1 MRRPDW
7 LVELWLQV
15 EAARDERF
23 EYARHDCCLFV
34 ARCVDAMTESDF
46 SARLRACYHDEA
58 TALAYL
64 ERMGGMQAAVTVHL
78 GPPLERPAMARRG
91 DVVMFHDGAG
101 RETLGICT
109 GELLATTGQGFT
121 FQPMTLASVAW
132 RV

>member
-1 MRRPDW
+1 MRRHDW
-7 LVELWLQV
+7 AQSLWLTIEV
-15 EAARDERF
+15 EKERTF
-23 EYARHDCCLFV
+23 AFGQADCCLFA
-34 ARCVDAMTESDF
+34 ARCVDAMTDGNFE
-46 SARLRACYHDEA
+46 AALRACYHDEA